1 MALSLGVVAWGEPLA
16 AQPSPPASSSK
27 PVRVAPKTAPV
38 TTPKAPPSTEGSPVP
53 PKSSVLPSA
62 TKPLVNE
69 RPATALELHDEAL
82 SLYARGEY
90 ENSRAKLLE
99 ALGLDPEAK
108 LLYYNLG
115 LVAEKMGD
123 LDNALKHYRDCL
135 NMETDRRERVA
146 LARIVKRIE
155 GARLRV
161 PKRYSGVGDETSAG
175 VADAVDAGSSTS
187 DFRVASYWTGGAAV
201 AGLVAG
207 GVLAGFAHATDPG
220 RRPETS
226 VATPV
231 EKLQSQAERAHRL
244 GLGADVAFGVAG
256 AALTTSVLLL
266 LIDTSRAGSVDP
278 MALPEVGFSH
288 RGARVSWTF

>member
-1 MALSLGVVAWGEPLA
+1 MALTVGVIAWGEPLA
-16 AQPSPPASSSK
+16 AQPSSPASSSK
-27 PVRVAPKTAPV
+27 PIQAVSATPSKARTSAERSPV
-38 TTPKAPPSTEGSPVP
+38 SPATPPPPSI
-53 PKSSVLPSA
+53 A
-62 TKPLVNE
+62 QALVDE

-90 ENSRAKLLE
+90 ESARAKLLE

-108 LLYYNLG
+108 LLHYNLG

-161 PKRYSGVGDETSAG
+161 PKRYSEAGEEASAG
-175 VADAVDAGSSTS
+175 DADATDPGSSTS
-187 DFRVASYWTGGAAV
+187 DLRVASYWTGGAAV
-201 AGLVAG
+201 AGVVAG
-207 GVLAGFAHATDPG
+207 GMLAGFAHAADPG

-231 EKLQSQAERAHRL
+231 DTFQSQAEHAHHL

-256 AALTTSVLLL
+256 AAMTTSVILFIL
-266 LIDTSRAGSVDP
+266 DMSRQGAVDP
-278 MALPEVGFSH
+278 MALPDVAVSH
-288 RGARVSWTF
+288 RGARISWTF